1 MAWVLERDW
10 VYIAV
15 SALFIRASVTMAD
28 DFKPGIGTAFRKMEK
43 RSADS
48 AVACQLPAAL
58 GTVQL

>member
-28 DFKPGIGTAFRKMEK
+28 DFKPGYRHCLQKDGKAY
-43 RSADS
+43 S
-48 AVACQLPAAL
+48 
-58 GTVQL
+58 